1 MSAGSWSRLATG
13 SHVWS
18 LLWYNTCRMLPR
30 IVGLCLLPFLYSEK
44 ALVLVDS
51 VSVGPAGSWLV
62 LNVTDP
68 LSSWVAFP
76 DLNLGLYLSVH
87 LPNKPG
93 KWKQP
98 TLPNRTVPKA
108 THSWSKSKQ
117 LRCKDSCHVTGTN
130 SLEATSYALS
140 SVVWI

>member
-1 MSAGSWSRLATG
+1 
-13 SHVWS
+13 
-18 LLWYNTCRMLPR
+18 
-30 IVGLCLLPFLYSEK
+30 
-44 ALVLVDS
+44 VLVDS

-93 KWKQP
+93 EWKQP

-108 THSWSKSKQ
+108 MHSLSKSKQ
-117 LRCKDSCHVTGTN
+117 LRHKDNCHVTRTN
-130 SLEATSYALS
+130 SRKRPQATHFPALYECGWPRHTLRKTITLVLLATMRAPNTLS
-140 SVVWI
+140 APLRFFFLF

>member
-1 MSAGSWSRLATG
+1 
-13 SHVWS
+13 
-18 LLWYNTCRMLPR
+18 MLPH
-30 IVGLCLLPFLYSEK
+30 IVGLCLLRPFLYSEK

-93 KWKQP
+93 EWKQP

-108 THSWSKSKQ
+108 THS
-117 LRCKDSCHVTGTN
+117 
-130 SLEATSYALS
+130 
-140 SVVWI
+140 